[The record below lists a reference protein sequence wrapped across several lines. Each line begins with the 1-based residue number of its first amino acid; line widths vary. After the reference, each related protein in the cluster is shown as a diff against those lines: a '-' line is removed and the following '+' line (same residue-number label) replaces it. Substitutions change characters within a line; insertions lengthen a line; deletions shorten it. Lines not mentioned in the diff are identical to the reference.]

1 MTKRIVKE
9 AMDRVLALLGLL
21 ALFPIFLIFF
31 FWIRKDGGSA
41 FYGHKR
47 VGLNGKEFKCW
58 KFRTM
63 VVNAQEKLEELLAS
77 DPAIK
82 AEWEANFKLAE
93 DPRITKI
100 GNILRKTSLDELPQ
114 LWNVLKGDMSL
125 VGPRP
130 VVAEE
135 QKLYGAHW
143 DNYLS
148 TKPGITGLWQVNGR
162 SDTTYQERVEM
173 DTHYVQNWSLVQDFV
188 ILLRTVMVVVSRTG
202 AY

>member
-21 ALFPIFLIFF
+21 ALFPIFLILF

-47 VGLNGKEFKCW
+47 IGLNGKEFKCW

-63 VVNAQEKLEELLAS
+63 VVNAQEKLEELLDS

-125 VGPRP
+125 VGPHP